1 MPALQHRI
9 TAADILSDAEYNARR
24 AELRAAS
31 IADKKNRRIEV
42 GPYATLY
49 FENYNSMWLQVQEML
64 RIEKG
69 GADQIAGELE
79 AYNPLIPQGD
89 ELIATFMIEIEDA
102 DRRDRELRKLGK
114 IEDSVF
120 MDIGKD
126 RIKAAPTDP
135 ESYLDDP
142 EATAR
147 MFRDVWF
154 YPGDLGILHAPGR
167 LEVIGRE
174 DDLLNIGGRK
184 ILPEELE
191 DRIRERAAVGDVGV
205 CALPNTDG
213 IDEVWVAVVYDAP
226 DDRDIRIR
234 LRPAFVDFIYGH
246 AHLVKLAA
254 VPRTATGKIKRADL
268 RAAILAAGKSG
279 R

>member
-69 GADQIAGELE
+69 GADQVAGELE

-120 MDIGKD
+120 MDIGRD
-126 RIKAAPTDP
+126 RIKAAPTD
-135 ESYLDDP
+135 Y
-142 EATAR
+142 
-147 MFRDVWF
+147 
-154 YPGDLGILHAPGR
+154 
-167 LEVIGRE
+167 
-174 DDLLNIGGRK
+174 
-184 ILPEELE
+184 E
-191 DRIRERAAVGDVGV
+191 DRTTPDGKTSSVHWLRFKFTPAQIKAFKSGSEPVIIGMTH
-205 CALPNTDG
+205 PN
-213 IDEVWVAVVYDAP
+213 
-226 DDRDIRIR
+226 
-234 LRPAFVDFIYGH
+234 YGH
-246 AHLVKLAA
+246 MA
-254 VPRTATGKIKRADL
+254 VMAPAVREALSKDFA
-268 RAAILAAGKSG
+268 
-279 R
+279 